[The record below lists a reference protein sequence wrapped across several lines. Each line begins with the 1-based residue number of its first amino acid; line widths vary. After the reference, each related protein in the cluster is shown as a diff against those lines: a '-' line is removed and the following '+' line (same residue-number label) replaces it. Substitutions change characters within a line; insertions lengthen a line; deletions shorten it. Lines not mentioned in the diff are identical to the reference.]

1 MEITILSPDKKIF
14 QGNSEE
20 VTFFSEKGEFQIL
33 KGHANMFTLLNNGEI
48 IISGQKKFSVSSGII
63 EVLNDKITVL
73 IDAEGNFAL

>member
-14 QGNSEE
+14 QGNSEGI
-20 VTFFSEKGEFQIL
+20 TFSSEKGEFQIL

-73 IDAEGNFAL
+73 IDTEGNFAL